1 MYSLDQLR
9 GFVAVAEELHFGRA
23 AERLRMTQPPLSRAI
38 QKLERDLGVVL
49 FERGSRSVSLTPA
62 GAAFFEDAKRML
74 VAADTARESARRV
87 AAGAAGSLSLGFTA
101 MSAASILPDLL
112 REFDDHLPGV
122 DTTLNELVSGA
133 QFAGLGVGDL
143 DLGLVRLPPPD
154 PQIASRLV
162 HRERLVA
169 AIPSDHPLAGDA
181 DAVSVADFD
190 GLDMID
196 YDRIGA
202 SYFADLV
209 ASVLVNVR
217 PRSRQR
223 VTQVHTMLALVAA
236 GRGVA
241 IVPEAATTFHLDGVA
256 IRPIAEWPQP
266 IAEIRAVWHP
276 HNRNAALHRALEVFP
291 TLQPWSTDTPRAS
304 LDA

>member
-38 QKLERDLGVVL
+38 QKLERDLEVVL
-49 FERGSRSVSLTPA
+49 LERGSRAVTLTPA
-62 GAAFFEDAKRML
+62 GRAFLADARRML

-87 AAGAAGSLSLGFTA
+87 AAGVAGSLSLGFTA
-101 MSAASILPDLL
+101 MSAASILPDIL
-112 REFDDHLPGV
+112 RETDEHLPGV
-122 DTTLNELVSGA
+122 ETTLNELVSGA

-154 PQIASRLV
+154 PQIASRLI

-169 AIPSDHPLAGDA
+169 AVPTSHALARSTEPLSIVDL
-181 DAVSVADFD
+181 D
-190 GLDMID
+190 GVDMID
-196 YDRIGA
+196 YDRSGA

-236 GRGVA
+236 ERGVA
-241 IVPEAATTFHLDGVA
+241 IVPEAATTFHLDGIM
-256 IRPIAEWPQP
+256 IRPLAEWPEP
-266 IAEIRAVWHP
+266 IVEIRAVWHP
-276 HNRNAALHRALEVFP
+276 HNSNAALHRALETFP
-291 TLQPWSTDTPRAS
+291 TLQPWFDTGRVSP
-304 LDA
+304 DA